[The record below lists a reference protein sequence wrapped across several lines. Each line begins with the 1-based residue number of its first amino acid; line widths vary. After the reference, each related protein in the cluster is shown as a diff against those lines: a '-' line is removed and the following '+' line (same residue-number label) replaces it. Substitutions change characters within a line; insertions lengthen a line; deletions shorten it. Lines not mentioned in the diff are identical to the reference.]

1 MFVAEYATESELF
14 DSLKNRQQDK
24 IWLFDC
30 KSKADFDFLIVG
42 AHEDSPVIGIEIQ
55 MPTSRR
61 RDDGDGKFDACLI
74 NWAYDIL
81 RENVGRRPYADSG
94 GIDFSNSGN
103 DNADVP
109 EDKRFKPLARGM
121 LPNFDYNSEIPVQC
135 LKTV

>member
-94 GIDFSNSGN
+94 GIDF
-103 DNADVP
+103 
-109 EDKRFKPLARGM
+109 KPLARGM
-121 LPNFDYNSEIPVQC
+121 LRNFDYNSEIPVQC